1 MVGLGQKGFEKVGGD
16 YLEYLKRAWNRKEG
30 RGNKDFK
37 KRGQATP
44 RSRCLKKGRLEPPY
58 EL

>member
-1 MVGLGQKGFEKVGGD
+1 MLREGGGKCLK
-16 YLEYLKRAWNRKEG
+16 YLNRGWYGKEG

-37 KRGQATP
+37 KGGGQAGL
-44 RSRCLKKGRLEPPY
+44 RGGCLKKGWGMEPPY